1 MKEIKQI
8 SDTIIEVDGVQ
19 YQVREVEEQPEP
31 PKVPRWEYIGEING
45 YYVNT
50 SSLPTEYQCPYRYDS
65 NRNTFPTREHEEA
78 SIALAQLLQLRDSKF
93 YRNGWKPDW
102 SDEGLKYSVTIKS
115 TELGAVVFISNYS
128 QEIFSFQDEETA
140 TRFMNDQA
148 ELLNIYKQLFD

>member
-8 SDTIIEVDGVQ
+8 SDTVIEVDGVQ
-19 YQVREVEEQPEP
+19 YQVREVVGQASP
-31 PKVPRWEYIGEING
+31 PKVPRWEDLGEING

-102 SDEGLKYSVTIKS
+102 SDRDTRKWVITFNKGELRIDSWLTYS
-115 TELGAVVFISNYS
+115 Y
-128 QEIFSFQDEETA
+128 IFSFQDEETA